1 VPLRV
6 SSPVLVGRADELKW
20 LSAALAE
27 ARDGRPAVALVAGE
41 AGVGK
46 TRLVEELIREAG
58 DSGAR
63 VLVGGCV
70 ELGGEGFPFAPV
82 VDALRTLVAD
92 LPPQQLDEVLG
103 SARDDLSR
111 LLPELS
117 TAAARPESAGEFGR
131 SRMFELLLA
140 VFTRVAAD
148 RPLVLVIEDL
158 HWADRSTLDLVVF
171 FARSLRNTPVLLV
184 LSYRSDEVDRRHP
197 LRPVLA
203 LLERMRQVVR
213 VQLDRFDRPA
223 VAEQLAGILGHEA
236 DGPLVTEVFTWSEGN
251 PFLVEEV
258 LELREKGS
266 MASSLSNVLLDRVER
281 LSDSG
286 RRVVRVAAAGGHRV
300 QHLLVAE
307 VADMPEDELAAGL
320 REAVENHVMTV
331 DHNGRGYA
339 FRHVLTREAVYDDM
353 LPGEL
358 VPLHRAYAAALSAN
372 PSLAAG
378 FPAAG
383 EAYHWFAAHDLP
395 RALPAA
401 VLAAR
406 QAASAFAFSEA
417 EQHARRAL
425 EIWPTIPEPEQQAA
439 ITHVE
444 LLELA
449 SLATSAAG
457 DDSRADA
464 YLEQALEEI
473 DRGAA
478 PATAAVLMARRAMLQ
493 FQAGRADPLPQLQ
506 AALALLPEG
515 EPTRERAV
523 VLAALARCVML
534 TTPTAEADGV
544 GPQAVA
550 AARAAGCEREEA
562 SSLTSLGTSLTYRGE
577 IEAGISSLREALAI
591 ARRIGDVEEASRA
604 YINLSDSL
612 AAVGRHEEA
621 LATSVEGLTF
631 SERAGLAR
639 SRGAFQAGNL
649 ADSLIR
655 LGRWAEARERC
666 DETLML
672 DPVGLAGANLHCAL
686 AELAAF
692 QGRPSEFQAELATV
706 RRVAGTDAGEQYEMP
721 LAYVEAVVAR
731 DAGDLETAATLVDRS
746 LSGDEAVEFPRYG
759 WPLAWLRA
767 RLARE
772 RGLLPPPLSALGS
785 LAVAAPAD
793 AAYRAM
799 VEAEAAD
806 GEDGVRAWGFAVERW
821 RLAGEPF
828 PLAQS
833 LLRLGVGLVEAQD
846 RDAAADALAEA
857 GTIGARLGAA
867 PLVAEVE
874 SLARR
879 ARLPRRTAS
888 AGAGAGPELDA
899 RLPALTH
906 REVDVLRLVAE
917 GQSNSQIAAALY
929 ISPKTVSV
937 HVTNVLAKLGVANRR
952 EAAAVAYR
960 AGLLE
965 SQ

>member
-1 VPLRV
+1 MPLRV

-46 TRLVEELIREAG
+46 TRLVEELIREA
-58 DSGAR
+58 SEAGAR

-82 VDALRTLVAD
+82 VDALRTLAAD
-92 LPPQQLDEVLG
+92 LTPDRLDEVLG

-117 TAAARPESAGEFGR
+117 TTPARSESAGEFGR

-203 LLERMRQVVR
+203 LLERMRQVLR

-223 VAEQLAGILGHEA
+223 VAEQLAGILGHVA
-236 DGPLVTEVFTWSEGN
+236 DGPLVAEVFAWSEGN
-251 PFLVEEV
+251 AFLVEEV
-258 LELREKGS
+258 LELREKGH

-281 LSDSG
+281 LSESG

-307 VADMPEDELAAGL
+307 VADIPDDELAAGL

-331 DHNGRGYA
+331 DDNGRGYA

-358 VPLHRAYAAALSAN
+358 VPLHRAYAEALSAN

-395 RALPAA
+395 RALPAS

-425 EIWPTIPEPEQQAA
+425 EIWPTVPQPEQQAA

-449 SLATSAAG
+449 SLSASAAG

-473 DRGAA
+473 DRVAA
-478 PATAAVLMARRAMLQ
+478 PATAAELMARRAMLQ
-493 FQAGRADPLPQLQ
+493 FQAGHTDPLPQLQ
-506 AALALLPEG
+506 AALGLLPEG

-523 VLAALARCVML
+523 VLAAFARCIML
-534 TTPTAEADGV
+534 TTPTVEAEHI
-544 GPQAVA
+544 GPEAVA

-562 SSLTSLGTSLTYRGE
+562 SALASLGTSLTYRGE
-577 IEAGISSLREALAI
+577 IEPGIASLREGLAI
-591 ARRIGDVEEASRA
+591 ALRIGDVEEASRA
-604 YINLSDSL
+604 YINLSDAL
-612 AAVGRHEEA
+612 AMVGRHEEA
-621 LATSVEGLTF
+621 LATSVEGLAY

-672 DPVGLAGANLHCAL
+672 DPIGLSGANLHCSL

-692 QGRPSEFQAELATV
+692 QGRTSEFEAELATV
-706 RRVAGTDAGEQYEMP
+706 RRVGGNDASEQYAMP
-721 LAYVEAVVAR
+721 LAYVEALVAR
-731 DAGDLETAATLVDRS
+731 DGGDLERAASLVDGS
-746 LSGDEAVEFPRYG
+746 LSADQALEFPRYG
-759 WPLAWLRA
+759 WPLIWLRA

-772 RGLLPPPLSALGS
+772 RGLMPPLSGLESAP
-785 LAVAAPAD
+785 APAD
-793 AAYRAM
+793 VAYRAM
-799 VEAEAAD
+799 VAAESAD
-806 GEDGVRAWGFAVERW
+806 GQDGVRAWAAAVSLW
-821 RLAGEPF
+821 RTAGEPF
-828 PLAQS
+828 PLAQA
-833 LLRLGVGLVEAQD
+833 LLRLGAALAGEKD
-846 RDAAADALAEA
+846 RDGAAGALAEA
-857 GTIGARLGAA
+857 AALASGLGAT
-867 PLVAEVE
+867 PLAQEVE

-879 ARLPRRTAS
+879 ARLPLRTATVGS
-888 AGAGAGPELDA
+888 TVAGAV
-899 RLPALTH
+899 LPALTQ

-917 GQSNSQIAAALY
+917 GHSNSQIAAALY

-937 HVTNVLAKLGVANRR
+937 HVTNVLAKLSVTNRR
-952 EAAAVAYR
+952 EAAAVAYH
-960 AGLLE
+960 AGLLD
-965 SQ
+965 SS